1 MSRADWITGDPPA
14 GLNIFLLEGT
24 KTSLELVP
32 SVRIAGV
39 GLRFSGASRPIVDL
53 DGFSID
59 AIEVNLYGEAGREGL
74 GGGIRLKLD
83 GLSVAPAGGGGDN
96 GMANSLMTDVGS
108 ASGSS
113 RPSFSPSFALQKHPG
128 PTEELGI
135 TLRAG
140 DPPGPWWL
148 VIQRQLG
155 PLYVERVG
163 LNTTENDGTVTSIS
177 LLFSGQIS
185 LFGLTG
191 AVDGLGIT
199 WKGGDVADLGNWAV
213 DLNGIAVAAE
223 MAGVSLS
230 GGLLKFTEA
239 GAVSYVGMLVG
250 RFAAYGLSVFGGFTN
265 DHGNA
270 SFFIFGGVNGP
281 FGGPPMFFLT
291 GIGGG
296 LGINRGLKVPD
307 DLSRFGEFPFIQALD
322 PAASPPSD
330 PMVRLREL
338 SEYFPHR
345 MGEFWFAAGIS
356 FTSFNLVDGVAVI
369 AVSFGNGLEI
379 NLFGLARM
387 ALPRPGAA
395 IVSIELALLAH
406 FSTTEGVFLIKA
418 QLTDNSWLL
427 YEDVRLTGGFAFAIW
442 WKGPLAG
449 QFVLTMGGYHPD
461 FPVPVG
467 YPQVPRLGLVW
478 QISDAIVIKG
488 GSYFALTSEAL
499 MAGVDIEVSLDFGWV
514 WAKVAFGAHGIVYF
528 DPFWFEVM
536 AYARISAGIDIDLPW
551 PFGSL
556 SFSISIGAKIK
567 VWGPE
572 FAGKA
577 EFEIGPCTV
586 PVEFGE
592 KTRVEPETLPWDK
605 FVTKYLEDAGNAAAK
620 ALSGITGRGT
630 LPTATTSAK
639 GAPTSDGTF
648 ALPFQ
653 VFAEFELTLTTTIPA
668 SHVDLGLGTPTPV
681 ALTLSNGA
689 ATGLGLA
696 PMGAGSLTSTV
707 RVSLERLDFQGHWQ
721 PDAAHLQALAG
732 KSRID
737 RDHYPLGVWGSPKSL
752 GSAPALPSTDV
763 ITAGNRVTLVAGITL
778 NPVGPQIEYRRVV
791 AGRRPLPLRATGATR
806 AAFLKTSRDLDLPV
820 PATSD
825 AALTL
830 ARSTLFPAVLDVMA
844 AGQHSALARA
854 SYRRD
859 RVSPPRIG
867 SLTDGLAKVNGDDG
881 KRLPGEVATVKV
893 PVARRPVVAALM
905 TSGVGAAVRAS
916 GTTVADGRLKRRP
929 APTLE
934 SVKGRLG
941 AHVPVVLRRAA
952 APGVVR
958 GGTVLATTLPR
969 TDVAGSTRTYAVGR
983 VGSSL
988 ANGGGGPIVGGLGGL
1003 AGTTRPT
1010 PRRNSRAARADATG
1024 TRLRPGDLVVLR
1036 SPDAQIDVDAE
1047 RRPSLAVDGSARIV
1061 TVTGR
1066 TVTGDSVVSG
1076 ASVDLPV
1083 GTTLVAAHA
1092 GGSSFPAA
1100 AAGAPG
1106 TPSTVGWTSRSR
1118 VARLGSH
1125 VGVSSGCTLSVDVAG
1140 GSFQNASAT
1149 GWCDADELVATAR
1162 EIITRFSAPVTVIAV
1177 ALTGQAPSSL
1187 TPADIEFIGATPALA
1202 ADGTHRPP
1210 VAVVLGS
1217 TTVLVHQVV
1226 PDREQIAEGGVRVV
1240 VRSGGTWQVT
1250 GVLAAVDPEGGHTA
1264 YAERCARDGLDAVVG
1279 RLLATDGDGAQLTW
1293 IDAPRRQ
1300 R

>member
-1 MSRADWITGDPPA
+1 
-14 GLNIFLLEGT
+14 
-24 KTSLELVP
+24 
-32 SVRIAGV
+32 
-39 GLRFSGASRPIVDL
+39 
-53 DGFSID
+53 
-59 AIEVNLYGEAGREGL
+59 
-74 GGGIRLKLD
+74 
-83 GLSVAPAGGGGDN
+83 
-96 GMANSLMTDVGS
+96 
-108 ASGSS
+108 
-113 RPSFSPSFALQKHPG
+113 
-128 PTEELGI
+128 
-135 TLRAG
+135 
-140 DPPGPWWL
+140 
-148 VIQRQLG
+148 
-155 PLYVERVG
+155 
-163 LNTTENDGTVTSIS
+163 
-177 LLFSGQIS
+177 
-185 LFGLTG
+185 
-191 AVDGLGIT
+191 
-199 WKGGDVADLGNWAV
+199 
-213 DLNGIAVAAE
+213 
-223 MAGVSLS
+223 
-230 GGLLKFTEA
+230 
-239 GAVSYVGMLVG
+239 
-250 RFAAYGLSVFGGFTN
+250 
-265 DHGNA
+265 
-270 SFFIFGGVNGP
+270 
-281 FGGPPMFFLT
+281 
-291 GIGGG
+291 
-296 LGINRGLKVPD
+296 
-307 DLSRFGEFPFIQALD
+307 
-322 PAASPPSD
+322 
-330 PMVRLREL
+330 
-338 SEYFPHR
+338 
-345 MGEFWFAAGIS
+345 
-356 FTSFNLVDGVAVI
+356 
-369 AVSFGNGLEI
+369 
-379 NLFGLARM
+379 
-387 ALPRPGAA
+387 
-395 IVSIELALLAH
+395 
-406 FSTTEGVFLIKA
+406 
-418 QLTDNSWLL
+418 
-427 YEDVRLTGGFAFAIW
+427 GGFAFAIW

-461 FPVPVG
+461 FPVPIG
-467 YPQVPRLGLVW
+467 YPEVPRLGLVW
-478 QISDAIVIKG
+478 KVSDAIVIKG

-592 KTRVEPETLPWDK
+592 KTRVEPETLEWPK
-605 FVTKYLEDAGNAAAK
+605 FVTKYLEDAGTAAK
-620 ALSGITGRGT
+620 ALSAITGRGT

-639 GAPTSDGTF
+639 GAPSSDGTF

-653 VFAEFELTLTTTIPA
+653 VFAEFELTFTTTIPA
-668 SHVDLGLGTPTPV
+668 SHVNLGTGSPTPV

-696 PMGAGSLTSTV
+696 PMGAGGLTSTV
-707 RVSLERLDFQGHWQ
+707 RVSLERLDFQGRWQ
-721 PDAAHLQALAG
+721 PEALLLQALAG
-732 KSRID
+732 NSRID

-763 ITAGNRVTLVAGITL
+763 ITAGNRVTLVAGIKL

-791 AGRRPLPLRATGATR
+791 VGLRRPLPLRATGATR

-825 AALTL
+825 AALLL
-830 ARSTLFPAVLDVMA
+830 ARSTLFPTVVDVMA

-969 TDVAGSTRTYAVGR
+969 TDVVGSTRTYAVGR
-983 VGSSL
+983 VGASL
-988 ANGGGGPIVGGLGGL
+988 ANAGGGPIVGGLGGL
-1003 AGTTRPT
+1003 AGTNRSA

-1066 TVTGDSVVSG
+1066 TVTTDAVVSG
-1076 ASVDLPV
+1076 ASLDLPV
-1083 GTTLVAAHA
+1083 GTTLLAAHA
-1092 GGSSFPAA
+1092 GGSASPAGV
-1100 AAGAPG
+1100 AGTGG
-1106 TPSTVGWTSRSR
+1106 TAGTAGWTARSR

-1140 GSFQNASAT
+1140 GSFQNASST

-1162 EIITRFSAPVTVIAV
+1162 EIVTRFSAPVTVIAV

-1202 ADGTHRPP
+1202 ADGTQRPP

-1250 GVLAAVDPEGGHTA
+1250 GVLAAVDPEGGRTA

-1293 IDAPRRQ
+1293 TDAPRRQ